1 MLTTLEHELNPRNG
15 IKDYLVQ
22 CQMKRTKPNINEIMA
37 LYNIVYIVK
46 NSSHYHFKF
55 HKHAP
60 FLNV

>member
-22 CQMKRTKPNINEIMA
+22 CQMKRTKPNRNEIMA

-46 NSSHYHFKF
+46 NSRHCDFKF
-55 HKHAP
+55 QNARH
-60 FLNV
+60 F